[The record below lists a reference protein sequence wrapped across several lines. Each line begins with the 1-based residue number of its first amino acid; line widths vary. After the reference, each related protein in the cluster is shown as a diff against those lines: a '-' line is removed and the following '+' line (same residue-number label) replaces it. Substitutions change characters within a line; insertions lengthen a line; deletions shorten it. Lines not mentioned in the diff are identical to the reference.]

1 MKKTNSLLTIL
12 SMTIL
17 TLFAKGLGMLRQMMM
32 AGIFAA
38 DMEGIAFSA
47 ASRIPLAAFDML
59 FATAIV
65 GSFLPIYR
73 GHLIASEKKASD
85 FASAFFSVTG
95 LLTAVF
101 ALLGILFAR
110 PILSV
115 TAPNLDEA
123 TFSLAVSLLR
133 ILFPAVFF
141 AGLVYTLIGVMQSH
155 ERFYL
160 PAAVSAFS
168 NLFMLIYLV
177 FCPRI
182 ENGSVAVYG
191 LAFVYLLSWGV
202 QLLTLMIPLMRM
214 KKMPRPAL
222 RFRDPDLFLAGR
234 RALPSM
240 LGAWLIPMMTL
251 VANAV
256 SSYIIIDGYAEG
268 AMIVVFENAFAVF
281 TIGGGLV
288 TYGVCNYLFPK
299 LAAGMTREGK
309 DGFAATARMGLF
321 LILMITLPLAFF
333 VFFTADGIVHVLF
346 LRGNFTAPLAE
357 AAGESLRMLSFA
369 LPAYGIIEHLS
380 RTAYAE
386 GKVRRPLIA
395 SLCGILAG
403 ALTAFFSFTMGT
415 PSVYTAPL
423 AMTAALCTAALV
435 HLFTA
440 KSLLRPAK
448 GAWKTLGLLTGG
460 ILLCAGVMGIF
471 AQFFK
476 NFSQNGGAF
485 ENFVTITLV
494 FLTGLM
500 VYLIWIFLFSKILF
514 PKSSNEKEDDL

>member
-1 MKKTNSLLTIL
+1 MKKNNSLLTIL
-12 SMTIL
+12 SMTLL

-32 AGIFAA
+32 ASIFAA
-38 DMEGIAFSA
+38 GMEGIAFSA

-73 GHLIASEKKASD
+73 GHLFTSEKKASD
-85 FASAFFSVTG
+85 FASSFFSATG
-95 LLTAVF
+95 LLTAIF
-101 ALLGILFAR
+101 ALFGILFAR

-115 TAPNLDEA
+115 TAPNLDEE
-123 TFSLAVSLLR
+123 TFSLAVTLLR

-168 NLFMLIYLV
+168 NLFMLIYLA
-177 FCPRI
+177 FCPYI
-182 ENGSVAVYG
+182 ENGTLAVYG
-191 LAFVYLLSWGV
+191 LALIYLLSWGV
-202 QLLTLMIPLMRM
+202 QLLTLMLPLIRM

-222 RFRDPDLFLAGR
+222 RFREPDLLLAGR
-234 RALPSM
+234 RALPAM

-251 VANAV
+251 TANAV
-256 SSYIIIDGYAEG
+256 SSYIILDGFTDG

-281 TIGGGLV
+281 TIASGLV

-299 LAAGMTREGK
+299 LAAGIAKERK

-321 LILMITLPLAFF
+321 LILIITLPLAFF
-333 VFFTADGIVHVLF
+333 VFFTAESIVRVLF

-357 AAGESLRMLSFA
+357 AAGESLRVLSLA
-369 LPAYGIIEHLS
+369 LPAYGVIEHLS

-395 SLCGILAG
+395 SLGGILAG

-423 AMTAALCTAALV
+423 SMTVALCMAAIIQ
-435 HLFTA
+435 LFA
-440 KSLLRPAK
+440 ARSLLCPAK
-448 GAWKTLGLLTGG
+448 GSVKKLVFLTGG
-460 ILLCAGVMGIF
+460 ILLCAGVMGFF
-471 AQFFK
+471 AQIFK
-476 NFSQNGGAF
+476 KFSQNGGAF
-485 ENFVTITLV
+485 ENFVTIALV

-500 VYLIWIFLFSKILF
+500 VYLIWILLFYRSLF
-514 PKSSNEKEDDL
+514 QKSSNEKEDNF